1 MTTLDP
7 WGAVKIDN
15 YSKLFDEFGISKFDD
30 LLARIPNPHRYMRR
44 HVIFGHRSYE
54 SVLEALLAGKPFA
67 AMSGFMPSGRAHL
80 GHKMVM
86 EEIIWHQQQGGDA
99 FLAIADMEAH
109 AVRGK
114 SWKECRELG
123 INEYILS
130 AIALGF
136 EPGERGHIYFQS
148 KSANVKD
155 LSFELGIKANFSELS
170 AIYGFNGETNI
181 AHMVSAVTQS
191 ADILQPQL
199 EAFGG
204 PKPVVI
210 PVGADQDPHIRL
222 TRGLADKVNKFLV
235 FTRQPNQSEGVRD
248 FKGFIDIYSK
258 LPAAELVKIQYQFE
272 YLKKRLIEEKIVSK
286 EVISFE
292 DKVNSINIY
301 TGHIQIACF
310 TSTPED
316 LKQKVQEVAKEVELK
331 YGGYA
336 FMPPASTYH
345 KFMTGLQGGKMSS
358 SVPES
363 YIALTDKPED
373 GASKVMHAKT
383 GGRMTLKEQKEKGGE
398 PEICSVYELLLFH
411 LIEDD
416 NELLKIYSDCKTEHS
431 LMCGKCKKD
440 AAELMSRFLKDHQE
454 KRELAR
460 ERLGEFGIK

>member
-15 YSKLFDEFGISKFDD
+15 YSKLFDEFGISKFED
-30 LLARIPNPHRYMRR
+30 LLARVPNPHRYMRR
-44 HVIFGHRSYE
+44 HVIFGHRSYDA
-54 SVLEALLAGKPFA
+54 VLDAMLAGKPFA

-99 FLAIADMEAH
+99 FLAIADMEAN

-136 EPGERGHIYFQS
+136 EPGEHGHIYFQS

-155 LSFELGIKANFSELS
+155 LSFELGIKANFSEMS
-170 AIYGFNGETNI
+170 AIYGFSGETNI

-191 ADILQPQL
+191 SDILQPQL
-199 EAFGG
+199 AEFGG

-222 TRGLADKVNKFLV
+222 TRGLAYKVNMFRLLV
-235 FTRQPNQSEGVRD
+235 EERGTEISVRG
-248 FKGFIDIYSK
+248 KAAPKEALKEIAKLTGGKLYEEHVDI
-258 LPAAELVKIQYQFE
+258 LILERTPA
-272 YLKKRLIEEKIVSK
+272 
-286 EVISFE
+286 
-292 DKVNSINIY
+292 KVESIL
-301 TGHIQIACF
+301 QIL
-310 TSTPED
+310 S
-316 LKQKVQEVAKEVELK
+316 EVELK

-358 SVPES
+358 SIPES
-363 YIALTDKPED
+363 YIALTDTPED
-373 GASKVMHAKT
+373 GAKKVMRAKT
-383 GGRMTLKEQKEKGGE
+383 GGRVTLEEQKRLGGQ
-398 PEICSVYELLLFH
+398 PEECIIYELMLFH
-411 LIEDD
+411 LVEDD
-416 NELLKIYSDCKTEHS
+416 TTLLEYKDECVGGTRV
-431 LMCGKCKKD
+431 CGNCKKH
-440 AAELMSRFLKDHQE
+440 AAELMRDFLKEHQE
-454 KRELAR
+454 KREQAR
-460 ERLGEFGIK
+460 ERLGEFGLK

>member
-30 LLARIPNPHRYMRR
+30 LLARVPNPHRYMRR

-54 SVLEALLAGKPFA
+54 SVLLAMLAGKPFA

-136 EPGERGHIYFQS
+136 EPEHGHIYFQS

-181 AHMVSAVTQS
+181 AHMVSALTQS

-199 EAFGG
+199 AEFGG

-222 TRGLADKVNKFLV
+222 TRGLAYKVNMFIVEERKSAGKAFISVRGKAAPVNALSEIANLTGGRLYEEHVDV
-235 FTRQPNQSEGVRD
+235 FARSFHDVESIVR
-248 FKGFIDIYSK
+248 
-258 LPAAELVKIQYQFE
+258 
-272 YLKKRLIEEKIVSK
+272 
-286 EVISFE
+286 
-292 DKVNSINIY
+292 
-301 TGHIQIACF
+301 
-310 TSTPED
+310 
-316 LKQKVQEVAKEVELK
+316 EVELK

-358 SVPES
+358 SIPES
-363 YIALTDKPED
+363 YIALTEKPEE
-373 GASKVMHAKT
+373 GAKKVMRAKT
-383 GGRMTLKEQKEKGGE
+383 GGRVTLEEQKKLGGE
-398 PEICSVYELLLFH
+398 PDKCTAYELLLYH
-411 LIEDD
+411 LVEDD
-416 NELLKIYSDCKTEHS
+416 NELLEVYKDCVGGTRV
-431 LMCGKCKKD
+431 CGNCKKH
-440 AAELMSRFLKDHQE
+440 AAELMRDFLKEHQE

-460 ERLGEFGIK
+460 ERLSEFGL

>member
-30 LLARIPNPHRYMRR
+30 LLDRIPNPHRYMRR
-44 HVIFGHRSYE
+44 HVIFGHRSYDT
-54 SVLEALLAGKPFA
+54 VLNAMLAGKPFA

-86 EEIIWHQQQGGDA
+86 EEIIWHQQQGGEA

-114 SWKECRELG
+114 SWKDCREFG

-136 EPGERGHIYFQS
+136 EPGEHGHIYFQS

-181 AHMVSAVTQS
+181 AHMVSAITQS

-199 EAFGG
+199 AEFGG

-222 TRGLADKVNKFLV
+222 TRGLAYKVNMFVVEERKGEEKEYISVRGKAAPREALAEIAKRTGGRLYEEHVDV
-235 FTRQPNQSEGVRD
+235 FARSFHEVESVVRD
-248 FKGFIDIYSK
+248 
-258 LPAAELVKIQYQFE
+258 
-272 YLKKRLIEEKIVSK
+272 
-286 EVISFE
+286 
-292 DKVNSINIY
+292 
-301 TGHIQIACF
+301 
-310 TSTPED
+310 
-316 LKQKVQEVAKEVELK
+316 VELK

-358 SVPES
+358 SIPES
-363 YIALTDKPED
+363 YIALTDTPED
-373 GASKVMHAKT
+373 GAKKVMRAKT
-383 GGRMTLKEQKEKGGE
+383 GGRVTQEEQSKLGGE
-398 PEICSVYELLLFH
+398 PGVCTVYELLLFH
-411 LIEDD
+411 LIEND
-416 NELLKIYSDCKTEHS
+416 NELNEVYNLCVGGRRT
-431 LMCGKCKKD
+431 CGACKKD
-440 AAELMSRFLKDHQE
+440 AAERMKKFLKEHQE
-454 KRELAR
+454 KMEAAKEKLDK
-460 ERLGEFGIK
+460 FGL

>member
-54 SVLEALLAGKPFA
+54 SVLSAMLARKPFA

-114 SWKECRELG
+114 SWRECRELG

-136 EPGERGHIYFQS
+136 EPGEHGHIYFQS

-155 LSFELGIKANFSELS
+155 LSFELGIKANFSEMS

-199 EAFGG
+199 AEFGG

-222 TRGLADKVNKFLV
+222 TRGLADKINKFYV
-235 FTRQPNQSEGVRD
+235 FPSQTKLLNGTINLI
-248 FKGFIDIYSK
+248 KIYSK
-258 LPAAELVKIQYQFE
+258 SSTTDIMKTEHEFN
-272 YLKKRLIEEKIVSK
+272 YLKNRLLQEKIVSK
-286 EVISFE
+286 QGIKFDDTE
-292 DKVNSINIY
+292 DSMNCY
-301 TGHIQIACF
+301 TGHIDIACIK
-310 TSTPED
+310 SSSEELLP
-316 LKQKVQEVAKEVELK
+316 KVQRLVMTVANEL
-331 YGGYA
+331 GGYA

-358 SVPES
+358 SVPDS
-363 YIALTDKPED
+363 YIALTEKPEE
-373 GASKVMHAKT
+373 GAKKVMRAKT
-383 GGRMTLKEQKEKGGE
+383 GGRVTLEEQKKLGGE
-398 PEICSVYELLLFH
+398 PDKCTAYELLLYH
-411 LIEDD
+411 LVEDD
-416 NELLKIYSDCKTEHS
+416 NELLEIYKDCVGGTRV
-431 LMCGKCKKD
+431 CGNCKKH
-440 AAELMSRFLKDHQE
+440 AAELMHDFLKEHQE

-460 ERLGEFGIK
+460 ERLGEFGL

>member
-44 HVIFGHRSYE
+44 HVIFGHRSYDT
-54 SVLEALLAGKPFA
+54 VLDAMLSKKPFA
-67 AMSGFMPSGRAHL
+67 AMSGFMPSGKAHL

-123 INEYILS
+123 VNEYILS

-136 EPGERGHIYFQS
+136 EPGGHIYFQS
-148 KSANVKD
+148 SSAQVKD

-181 AHMVSAVTQS
+181 AHMVSAITQS

-199 EAFGG
+199 KEFGG

-222 TRGLADKVNKFLV
+222 TRGLAEKVNWFNIFAPDTERSPHGTHV
-235 FTRQPNQSEGVRD
+235 H
-248 FKGFIDIYSK
+248 IYSK
-258 LPAAELVKIQYQFE
+258 IAPQEAFDALNAKLRKSWKI
-272 YLKKRLIEEKIVSK
+272 
-286 EVISFE
+286 ISH
-292 DKVNSINIY
+292 S
-301 TGHIQIACF
+301 GHIDVLCD
-310 TSTPED
+310 P
-316 LKQKVQEVAKEVELK
+316 AKTNETMDYVKRITEEIEIK
-331 YGGYA
+331 FGGYG
-336 FMPPASTYH
+336 FLPPASTYH
-345 KFMTGLQGGKMSS
+345 KFMTGLQGGEMSS
-358 SVPES
+358 SIPES
-363 YIALTDKPED
+363 YIALTEKPEE
-373 GASKVMHAKT
+373 GAKKVMRAKT
-383 GGRMTLKEQKEKGGE
+383 GGRVTLEEQKKQGGE
-398 PEICSVYELLLFH
+398 PDNCTVYELLLYH
-411 LIEDD
+411 LVEDD
-416 NELLKIYSDCKTEHS
+416 NELLEVYKDCVGGTRV
-431 LMCGKCKKD
+431 CGNCKKH
-440 AAELMSRFLKDHQE
+440 AAELMREFLKEHQE
-454 KRELAR
+454 KREQAR
-460 ERLGEFGIK
+460 ERLGEFGLTV

>member
-54 SVLEALLAGKPFA
+54 SVLSAMLAGKPFA

-136 EPGERGHIYFQS
+136 EPGEHGHIYFQS

-199 EAFGG
+199 TEFEG

-222 TRGLADKVNKFLV
+222 TRGLAYKTNMFLV
-235 FTRQPNQSEGVRD
+235 EERSPEHISIRGKAAPKDALKEIANRTGGKLYEEHV
-248 FKGFIDIYSK
+248 DI
-258 LPAAELVKIQYQFE
+258 
-272 YLKKRLIEEKIVSK
+272 LI
-286 EVISFE
+286 
-292 DKVNSINIY
+292 
-301 TGHIQIACF
+301 
-310 TSTPED
+310 
-316 LKQKVQEVAKEVELK
+316 LKQTLAQVESIVREVELK

-358 SVPES
+358 SIPES
-363 YIALTDKPED
+363 YIALTEKPEE
-373 GASKVMHAKT
+373 GAKKVMRAKT
-383 GGRMTLKEQKEKGGE
+383 GGRVTLEEQKKLGGE
-398 PEICSVYELLLFH
+398 PDKCTAYELLLYH
-411 LIEDD
+411 LVEDD
-416 NELLKIYSDCKTEHS
+416 NELLEIYKDCVGGTRV
-431 LMCGKCKKD
+431 CGNCKKH
-440 AAELMSRFLKDHQE
+440 AAELMRDFLKEHQE

-460 ERLGEFGIK
+460 ERLGEFGLQK

>member
-15 YSKLFDEFGISKFDD
+15 YSKLFDEFGISRFDE
-30 LLARIPNPHRYMRR
+30 LLGKIKNPHRYMRR

-54 SVLEALLAGKPFA
+54 SVLSAMLSGKPFA

-114 SWKECRELG
+114 SWKECREFG

-130 AIALGF
+130 AIALGLK
-136 EPGERGHIYFQS
+136 PGAHIYFQS
-148 KSANVKD
+148 KSGNVKD
-155 LSFELGIKANFSELS
+155 LAFELGTKANFSELS

-181 AHMVSAVTQS
+181 AHMVSALTQS

-199 EAFGG
+199 EEFGG

-222 TRGLADKVNKFLV
+222 TRGLAYKVNMFIVEKRESAGKAFISVRGKAAPKEALSEIAKRTGGKLYEEHVDV
-235 FTRQPNQSEGVRD
+235 FKQSFDEVESIVR
-248 FKGFIDIYSK
+248 
-258 LPAAELVKIQYQFE
+258 E
-272 YLKKRLIEEKIVSK
+272 
-286 EVISFE
+286 
-292 DKVNSINIY
+292 
-301 TGHIQIACF
+301 T
-310 TSTPED
+310 
-316 LKQKVQEVAKEVELK
+316 ELK

-336 FMPPASTYH
+336 FIPPASTYH

-358 SVPES
+358 SIPES
-363 YIALTDKPED
+363 YIALTDKPEE
-373 GASKVMHAKT
+373 GAKKVMRAKT
-383 GGRMTLKEQKEKGGE
+383 GGRVTLEEQSKLGGE
-398 PEICSVYELLLFH
+398 PDKCSVYELLLFH
-411 LIEDD
+411 LVEDD
-416 NELLKIYSDCKTEHS
+416 NKLMEVYKDCVGGTRV
-431 LMCGKCKKD
+431 CGNCKKY
-440 AAELMSRFLKDHQE
+440 AAELMREFLKEHQE
-454 KRELAR
+454 KREQAR
-460 ERLGEFGIK
+460 EGLGEFGL

>member
-30 LLARIPNPHRYMRR
+30 LLARVPNPYRYMRR

-54 SVLEALLAGKPFA
+54 SVLSAMLAGKPFA
-67 AMSGFMPSGRAHL
+67 AMSGFMPSGHAHL

-136 EPGERGHIYFQS
+136 MPGEHGHIYFQS

-199 EAFGG
+199 AEFGG

-222 TRGLADKVNKFLV
+222 TRGLADKMNRFQI
-235 FTRQPNQSEGVRD
+235 FTNPYQGLEGM
-248 FKGFIDIYSK
+248 INIYSK
-258 LPAAELVKIQYQFE
+258 IQY
-272 YLKKRLIEEKIVSK
+272 SK
-286 EVISFE
+286 APTSDIIRIDE
-292 DKVNSINIY
+292 DFAILRKHLEPILPKDVKLNLH
-301 TGHIQIACF
+301 TGHINLACLT
-310 TSTPED
+310 TSPEE
-316 LKQKVQEVAKEVELK
+316 LLPKVQEITRHVETKKLEPK
-331 YGGYA
+331 GYA

-363 YIALTDKPED
+363 YIALTEKPED
-373 GASKVMHAKT
+373 GARKVMRAKT
-383 GGRMTLKEQKEKGGE
+383 GGRVTLEEQKNWEASPINAQRTNYFFTTLSKM
-398 PEICSVYELLLFH
+398 ITS
-411 LIEDD
+411 
-416 NELLKIYSDCKTEHS
+416 
-431 LMCGKCKKD
+431 
-440 AAELMSRFLKDHQE
+440 FLKSI
-454 KRELAR
+454 RTAWAAR
-460 ERLGEFGIK
+460 AYAATARNMLLSLCAIS